1 MACDGE
7 QGRCHG
13 AGTPLQAPAS
23 RVRNRLRARVAPMPS
38 LVDPGRVAVVSTE
51 VAFETM
57 VRKPADADDADVR
70 SALSR
75 RGFIRR
81 VALLGGGVIGV
92 AAPGLAAEHGESGAP
107 PTARGMALDV
117 RQFGAR
123 GDGESDDTA
132 AIQRTIDAAAGGTV
146 VLPPGTWRSGTLRL
160 RSAMRL

>member
-1 MACDGE
+1 MTAP
-7 QGRCHG
+7 QGSAVSVFQTIVTECGVSRCRYG
-13 AGTPLQAPAS
+13 P
-23 RVRNRLRARVAPMPS
+23 RLAFS
-38 LVDPGRVAVVSTE
+38 HFLVDPGRVAVVSTE

-57 VRKPADADDADVR
+57 VRKPADADVR
-70 SALSR
+70 SAVSR

-92 AAPGLAAEHGESGAP
+92 AAPGLAAEHGESGTP

-123 GDGESDDTA
+123 GDCECDDTG

-146 VLPPGTWRSGTLRL
+146 LLPP
-160 RSAMRL
+160 

>member
-1 MACDGE
+1 M
-7 QGRCHG
+7 
-13 AGTPLQAPAS
+13 
-23 RVRNRLRARVAPMPS
+23 
-38 LVDPGRVAVVSTE
+38 DPGRVAVVSTE

-57 VRKPADADDADVR
+57 VRKPADADVR
-70 SALSR
+70 SAVSR

-107 PTARGMALDV
+107 PPARGMALDV

-132 AIQRTIDAAAGGTV
+132 AIQRAIDAAAGGTV

-160 RSAMRL
+160 RSGMRLREGRSTGRLIRSSGAARSSVVIPAMSA